1 VNGAAERG
9 PATTSAAAVDAVVRA
24 GGAQLADLLDR
35 TEERLVA
42 LAGGHGPTLA
52 RHATAT
58 ISAGGKRLRPL
69 LVFLAAGD
77 VSDEAAR
84 ARLVRAAVAVELIH
98 SASLVHDDVLDGAAL
113 RRGAPTVVAAAGRTM
128 ATATGDLLFSRAF
141 AELVAGGELADVRA
155 LSAAAS
161 ALATGELMQR
171 ADAWNAAVA
180 LERYLHRCELKTGS
194 LFEAACRLGALG
206 GGEGVSPSGDRK
218 RTPAGD
224 VTRSGDVTEVLALFG
239 RRIGLAFQLLDDVLD
254 VSGPPERTGK
264 ARGTDLLDGT
274 VTLPLILA
282 RERDPQLARLDLRG
296 LRGPQ
301 DAEEVC
307 ERIAATGALVAAK
320 ERALAVVAAARAG
333 LPALPTDQRHAL
345 ELVAEGVVE
354 RYA

>member
-1 VNGAAERG
+1 VNGAAERDAPG
-9 PATTSAAAVDAVVRA
+9 TSAAAVEAVMRA
-24 GGAQLADLLDR
+24 GGPRLARLLAR

-42 LAGGHGPTLA
+42 LAAGHGPTLA

-58 ISAGGKRLRPL
+58 IAAGGKRLRPL

-77 VSDEAAR
+77 PADGDAEG
-84 ARLVRAAVAVELIH
+84 RLVRAAVAVELIH
-98 SASLVHDDVLDGAAL
+98 SASLVHDDVLDAAAL
-113 RRGAPTVVAAAGRTM
+113 RRGAPTVVAAAGRTI

-141 AELVAGGELADVRA
+141 AELAASGELEDVRA

-161 ALATGELMQR
+161 ALARGELIQR
-171 ADAWNAAVA
+171 ADAWDAAIP

-206 GGEGVSPSGDRK
+206 GRGVRGSSSGD
-218 RTPAGD
+218 
-224 VTRSGDVTEVLALFG
+224 DVTEALALFG

-254 VSGPPERTGK
+254 VSGPASRTGK

-282 RERDPQLARLDLRG
+282 RECEPRLARLDVRALRTP
-296 LRGPQ
+296 R
-301 DAEEVC
+301 DAEAVC
-307 ERIAATGALVAAK
+307 DRIAATGALEAAK
-320 ERALAVVAAARAG
+320 ERALAVVEQARVG
-333 LPALPTDQRHAL
+333 LPRLPAAQQRAL